1 MNLTMLTNYPSSAT
15 EKCPTEGRVK
25 RLWLA
30 LFLCLAA
37 LFANEAYAETPLSAL
52 MRSMKSDAAVRMAYQ
67 ETRTLELMD
76 KPWKGSGYLYSL
88 PPDLMIKEQ
97 VQPERV
103 LMAIKGDKM
112 FYFEP
117 ANKVRHQVEIA
128 EDNPLSL
135 NVGVFKSLINAD
147 EALLHRLYQVEFH
160 ARTKDWAMILTPKQD
175 TRSGFSILI
184 SGLAQQ
190 QADTLKVKQADGDF
204 SEFTMQKDA
213 AGAEVKTAADRLY
226 RELLGE

>member
-1 MNLTMLTNYPSSAT
+1 MLRT
-15 EKCPTEGRVK
+15 
-25 RLWLA
+25 
-30 LFLCLAA
+30 LFLYLVA
-37 LFANEAYAETPLSAL
+37 LFADEVFAENPLSAL
-52 MRSMKSDAAVRMAYQ
+52 MQSMKSDTAVRMAYQ
-67 ETRTLELMD
+67 ETRTLELME

-88 PPDLMIKEQ
+88 PPDLMVKEQ

-117 ANKVRHQVEIA
+117 ANKVRHQGEIS

-135 NVGVFKSLINAD
+135 NVGVFKALINAD

-160 ARTKDWAMILTPKQD
+160 ARTRDWAMILTPKQD

-184 SGLAQQ
+184 SGLAQHQ
-190 QADTLKVKQADGDF
+190 PDTIKVRQSDGDL
-204 SEFTMQKDA
+204 SEFSMQKEA
-213 AGAEVKTAADRLY
+213 AGTEVKAAVERLY
-226 RELLGE
+226 HELLGE